1 MSPLWLTCVIS
12 ELLVSQT
19 AARLVRQWALVRQDE
34 LRSNWERARAKLPLE
49 RIAGLDA
56 D

>member
-1 MSPLWLTCVIS
+1 L
-12 ELLVSQT
+12 
-19 AARLVRQWALVRQDE
+19 AHQDD